1 VGRRFLLPVIQALPR
16 TLVPR
21 PSELLCIGEDLRVI
35 QSLHKGVSQKARGER
50 WGGALTI
57 LAVPHV
63 YVISYIGGVHVKAG
77 VMALCVTFGLLHK
90 IVPDDSEYLH
100 TQQRTQDYHEL
111 T

>member
-1 VGRRFLLPVIQALPR
+1 MELRKSYDCMISTSRPSRLALFVVEKWPSLPR
-16 TLVPR
+16 AAAVPR
-21 PSELLCIGEDLRVI
+21 
-35 QSLHKGVSQKARGER
+35 
-50 WGGALTI
+50 
-57 LAVPHV
+57 V
-63 YVISYIGGVHVKAG
+63 YEISYIGGVHVKAG